1 MSKKTASKD
10 IEKIMKDLDLYK
22 DKDHYVMNQYDLKEV
37 LIITYQKALKNA
49 EKILNQT
56 MINS

>member
-1 MSKKTASKD
+1 VSKKTASKD